1 MKKLIVAAMLVV
13 GMTTFA
19 QEKNA
24 QPLMKASEKIDA
36 KQRADENL
44 KKLTEELK
52 LSDVQQK
59 QMTEVIADYS
69 AKRQAATAE
78 RKANIENKTKFTA
91 EDSKKRNDERK
102 AEKQAYK
109 EKVKSILTAEQYAKW
124 EQLLQDKKA
133 KSKAE

>member
-24 QPLMKASEKIDA
+24 KPLVKASEKIDA

-69 AKRQAATAE
+69 AKRQAAIAE

-91 EDSKKRNDERK
+91 EDSNKRNDERK